1 MNRRIWVCM
10 AVLGVL
16 VGSLAWAGGAAEDPD
31 GAMQP
36 VTLRYAHMNT
46 EASIMGLQTTAF
58 AEAVKD
64 VTDGRVTVEVYP
76 HSQLGSNQAQLE
88 MTVSGAVAFHHTPW
102 GQLSSLIPDFAVFN
116 IPYLTRSVE
125 DMARLTDIN
134 TSPVMQRLNERLIA
148 EQGLRIIAVAAL
160 GNERMLTTR
169 DIPYS
174 EPADLAGELIR
185 AIPIPVFITAVKGLG
200 GIPTPIDFADLPTAL
215 ATGTVQGQE
224 NPPETIRNAQMYET
238 QNYLAL
244 TAHIQGSV
252 PILVNEEAWLSF
264 TEEEQEDI
272 RRVAQEVAAEHNQM
286 TIDNAADTLQ
296 YLRDQGMTII
306 GPDEGLRLDLIIENT
321 ERYVR
326 EEFGEEFGDL
336 LDEVKDYLGY

>member
-1 MNRRIWVCM
+1 MKRRIWLSMV
-10 AVLGVL
+10 VLSVL
-16 VGSLAWAGGAAEDPD
+16 VGSFAWAEGAAEDSD
-31 GAMQP
+31 GATEP
-36 VTLRYAHMNT
+36 VTLRYTHMNN

-58 AEAVKD
+58 AEAVNE

-76 HSQLGSNQAQLE
+76 NSQLGSMQAQIE
-88 MTVSGAVAFHHTPW
+88 MTVSGAAAFHHTPW

-148 EQGLRIIAVAAL
+148 EQGLRIIAVGAL
-160 GNERMLTTR
+160 GNERMLTTA
-169 DIPYS
+169 DIPYR
-174 EPADLAGELIR
+174 EPADLEGEKIR

-238 QNYLAL
+238 QNYLML

-252 PILVNEEAWLSF
+252 PILVNEQAWQSF
-264 TEEEQEDI
+264 TEEEQQEI
-272 RRVAQEVAAEHNQM
+272 QRVAQEVTAEHNQM
-286 TIDNAADTLQ
+286 TIDNATDTLQ
-296 YLRDQGMTII
+296 YLKDQGMTII

-321 ERYVR
+321 ERYVQ
-326 EEFGEEFGDL
+326 EEFGDEFGEL